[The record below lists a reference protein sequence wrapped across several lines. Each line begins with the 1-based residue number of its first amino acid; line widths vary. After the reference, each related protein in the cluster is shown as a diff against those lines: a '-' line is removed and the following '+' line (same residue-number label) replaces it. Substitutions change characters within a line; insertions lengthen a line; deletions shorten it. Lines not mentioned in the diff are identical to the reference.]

1 MDNMSREKLMLL
13 IQKANFA
20 MTDVK
25 LYLDTHPNCQ
35 EALDYYRD
43 AKKIK
48 KKAWKEYTETFG
60 PLSAEDVV
68 DQDYWNWASNPWPW
82 EGGNY

>member
-1 MDNMSREKLMLL
+1 MDNMSREKLLL
-13 IQKANFA
+13 VIQKANFA
-20 MTDVK
+20 MYDVK

-35 EALDYYRD
+35 EALDYYRN

-82 EGGNY
+82 EGGKC

>member
-1 MDNMSREKLMLL
+1 MDNMSREKLLL
-13 IQKANFA
+13 VIQKANFA
-20 MTDVK
+20 MYDVK

-35 EALDYYRD
+35 EALDYYRN
-43 AKKIK
+43 AKRIK

-82 EGGNY
+82 EGCKF

>member
-1 MDNMSREKLMLL
+1 MENMSREKLLLL

-20 MTDVK
+20 MYDVK

-43 AKKIK
+43 AKKIR
-48 KKAWKEYTETFG
+48 KKAWKEYTENFG
-60 PLSAEDVV
+60 PLAAEDVV
-68 DQDYWNWASNPWPW
+68 DSDYWNWASNPWPW
-82 EGGNY
+82 EGGKC